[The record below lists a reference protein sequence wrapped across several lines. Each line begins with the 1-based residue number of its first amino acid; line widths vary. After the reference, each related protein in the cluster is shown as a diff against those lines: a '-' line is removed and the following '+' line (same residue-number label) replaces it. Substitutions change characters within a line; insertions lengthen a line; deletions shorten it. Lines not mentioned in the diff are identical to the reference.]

1 MSGTKSVWHK
11 NNLRCW
17 HFHIS
22 VSSAEREEREPKEV
36 PSTATAHF
44 THLSKTWTKLQ
55 STLFG
60 FQELKADVDAI
71 GLASDQRHRD
81 EAVEEAKHQ
90 ASALT
95 SCDQI
100 G

>member
-1 MSGTKSVWHK
+1 M
-11 NNLRCW
+11 
-17 HFHIS
+17 
-22 VSSAEREEREPKEV
+22 
-36 PSTATAHF
+36 
-44 THLSKTWTKLQ
+44 
-55 STLFG
+55 FG

-90 ASALT
+90 ANART

-100 G
+100 EIGQDGAGGDCPGEAALVIIRSDHCGTKGRGDDTDRVGACD